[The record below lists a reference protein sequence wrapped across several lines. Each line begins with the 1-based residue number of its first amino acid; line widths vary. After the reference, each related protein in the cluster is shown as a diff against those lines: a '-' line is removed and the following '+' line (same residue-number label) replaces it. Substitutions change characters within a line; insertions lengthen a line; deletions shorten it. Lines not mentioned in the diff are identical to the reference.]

1 MLSKIVILSLAINT
15 IQATILDFDSWLNID
30 LYHAIDKNN
39 PHLFTPRGNVSIT
52 SINSG
57 SFQLTQQHLSSSE
70 RNLFKEL
77 AEENKFYRMKAI
89 VTHSNGAKSTFLTS
103 SKACAFANSQ
113 LNDILWISVD
123 YAANVLG
130 IQHTVLGSSGNCN
143 GDSTIDKD
151 ALEEFNTDVLVKR
164 SELGQVPDTA
174 SFIQKLER
182 EREARDHGE
191 VKDHRGFFA
200 KYWMYI
206 VPVAILVLVSGA
218 TSPEGASG
226 GGR

>member
-1 MLSKIVILSLAINT
+1 MLNKFVILSLAIST

-130 IQHTVLGSSGNCN
+130 IQHTVLGSGGNCN

>member
-1 MLSKIVILSLAINT
+1 MFSKILILSLAIST
-15 IQATILDFDSWLNID
+15 IQASILEFDSWFNID

-39 PHLFTPRGNVSIT
+39 PQLFTPRGNISVT

-70 RNLFKEL
+70 RNMFKEL
-77 AEENKFYRMKAI
+77 AEENKFYRLKAI

-113 LNDILWISVD
+113 LNDILWVSVD

-130 IQHTVLGSSGNCN
+130 IQHTVLGSGGSCS

-218 TSPEGASG
+218 TSPEGGSG